1 MKLIV
6 QIPCYN
12 EEKTLPETV
21 RDIPRKI
28 EGIDSVELLIIN
40 DGSTD
45 RTADVARELGVDHIV
60 QHTCNKGLA
69 ASFMSGLQACL
80 RLGADIIVNTD
91 GDNQY
96 NGADIAKLVQPIL
109 NNDAELVIGDRQTD
123 AIEHFS
129 FIKKKL
135 QKMGSMMVRLLSGT
149 NVPDTVSGFRAF
161 SREAAMQINV
171 ISAYSYTVE
180 TIIQAGNKKM
190 SITGVPVGT
199 NPKTRESRLVKSIP
213 RFIIMQLSTMI
224 RMYAMFKP
232 LKSFFFIGSICIL
245 FGLTPSARFLF
256 FYLAGKGAGHIQ
268 SLIMAA
274 IFFIIGFQV
283 LVLGLLGDLI
293 SQNRKLIE
301 ETLLRVRRME
311 FDVKD
316 GAGVFKSSVSKQTE
330 NNSNGELNNDPVA
343 VVENT
348 EWTSRK

>member
-1 MKLIV
+1 
-6 QIPCYN
+6 
-12 EEKTLPETV
+12 
-21 RDIPRKI
+21 
-28 EGIDSVELLIIN
+28 
-40 DGSTD
+40 
-45 RTADVARELGVDHIV
+45 
-60 QHTCNKGLA
+60 
-69 ASFMSGLQACL
+69 MSGLQACL

-135 QKMGSMMVRLLSGT
+135 QKMGSMIVRLLSGT

-190 SITGVPVGT
+190 SIISVPVGT

-213 RFIIMQLSTMI
+213 RFIMLQLSTMI

-232 LKSFFFIGSICIL
+232 LKAFFVIGSVCIL
-245 FGLTPSARFLF
+245 IGLIPSGRFLF
-256 FYLAGKGAGHIQ
+256 FYLSGKGGGHIQ

-283 LVLGLLGDLI
+283 LVLGLLGDVI

-301 ETLLRVRRME
+301 ETLLRVRHME
-311 FDVKD
+311 FDVEKT
-316 GAGVFKSSVSKQTE
+316 VSESQSHESRHKKKS
-330 NNSNGELNNDPVA
+330 L
-343 VVENT
+343 
-348 EWTSRK
+348 